1 MMTSVRDGVRPCG
14 SGPESHQAVC
24 AVSQRH
30 IILYLADLTKP
41 NGLHLAGTT
50 WEDGRYLTE
59 SECGINMLY
68 LTI

>member
-1 MMTSVRDGVRPCG
+1 MASVRDGVRPRG
-14 SGPESHQAVC
+14 SRPESHQAVC

-30 IILYLADLTKP
+30 IILHLADLTKR

-50 WEDGRYLTE
+50 WEDGRYLAE

-68 LTI
+68 LTM